1 MWRSWI
7 SAPSLGLGGRRFES
21 AHPDFLL
28 ICQLILYPLLFD
40 YIISLKLIKTILL
53 LSPVFI
59 IAGLIYLIRY
69 NSFQEYRIVKTGL
82 YGETFNLMVADTDI
96 LRSKGLSGRADLKSN
111 EGMLFV
117 FDEKKIYTFWMKD
130 MLIPLDFIWIDGD
143 KIVDVSENIPAPI
156 NGGDDGSLPLISPK
170 LPVDKVIEVGA
181 GTVRRL
187 NIPEGN
193 KIEINL

>member
-1 MWRSWI
+1 
-7 SAPSLGLGGRRFES
+7 
-21 AHPDFLL
+21 
-28 ICQLILYPLLFD
+28 
-40 YIISLKLIKTILL
+40 
-53 LSPVFI
+53 
-59 IAGLIYLIRY
+59 
-69 NSFQEYRIVKTGL
+69 
-82 YGETFNLMVADTDI
+82 
-96 LRSKGLSGRADLKSN
+96 
-111 EGMLFV
+111 MLFV
-117 FDEKKIYTFWMKD
+117 FDEKKIYTFWMKG